1 MKVQVHEYER
11 MRAWLA
17 HMFKETF
24 PAEFMSAETD
34 PIVHL
39 DRLASTAPAKA
50 REGLSMAINDTIEM
64 TADWAQERV
73 ATTDATLRD
82 CDLPTLSEMRGR
94 FSMLVQRAVR
104 RGSIKDEV
112 EYYAVR
118 NAAEL
123 ADGGPLWLLLA
134 TYEERL
140 AR

>member
-1 MKVQVHEYER
+1 MKVQVHDYER

-17 HMFKETF
+17 HMFRETF
-24 PAEFMSAETD
+24 PAELMSLETD

-50 REGLSMAINDTIEM
+50 REGLSMAINDIIEM
-64 TADWAQERV
+64 TDDWAQERV
-73 ATTDATLRD
+73 AATDALLRERE
-82 CDLPTLSEMRGR
+82 LPTLTEMRGR
-94 FSMLVQRAVR
+94 LSKLVQRAVR

-123 ADGGPLWLLLA
+123 ADGEQLGPLLA